1 MFAEFLSKENVAS
14 VNKYHDSSRAHR
26 KASLGGKSSPQA
38 TKGCRTNA
46 SQCPL
51 WICSTYVL
59 SNQETIGGMTATL
72 SERFKTLKMRVQA
85 VQVIAI
91 PIPMTLHPGMSNR
104 PVLPACLWFKA
115 SLLARVALEHLTLKH
130 SPNGLWWVPVSRR
143 CHPANRC

>member
-1 MFAEFLSKENVAS
+1 MRVRKRLCRGTLAWAVSSSTCWSGIFAEFLSKENVAS

-38 TKGCRTNA
+38 RKGCRTSA

-72 SERFKTLKMRVQA
+72 SERFKTLKVRVQA

-91 PIPMTLHPGMSNR
+91 PIPMTLHPGMSTGQYCQR
-104 PVLPACLWFKA
+104 ASDSKHPCWQESLW
-115 SLLARVALEHLTLKH
+115 ST
-130 SPNGLWWVPVSRR
+130 
-143 CHPANRC
+143 